1 VLRPGGF
8 ESTAIDVRGIA
19 GAEGGIV
26 FGVVGWS
33 GWDPRE
39 RRRERCF
46 GRVRWWKDIGRTGG
60 RTGGRGVLVRG
71 RLKARGGGGVG
82 EGVVEIG
89 FS

>member
-1 VLRPGGF
+1 MLRPRGF

-46 GRVRWWKDIGRTGG
+46 GWGSWWKDIG